1 MKKIGLALQGG
12 GSHGAFTWGV
22 LDRLL
27 ELDDLEFSS
36 VCGTSAGA
44 INAVVMSYGLH
55 KGGKKMAKDLLDKLW
70 YEISQSG
77 KVFLD
82 HRYFDFVNKFVSPYQ
97 FNPFNLNP
105 LKPIISNLVNFDEL
119 NKSDLKLFVCATNV
133 KTNRAKIF
141 KTDNMSVNSILASCC
156 LPHIFQAV
164 KIDDEYYWD
173 GGYMANPPLSPLF
186 ENIDITDILL
196 VKINSINI
204 ENLPKTIN
212 EINDR
217 VTEIS
222 FNSSLMNEMRIIH
235 LRNQLIKKGLDLG
248 EWGNKEIFVHS
259 ISGYDVLSKLEYST
273 KMNVNYSFLLKL
285 KEEGRNYADKWIKEE
300 YHNVGK
306 KSSFDVE
313 KHFFN
318 KF

>member
-1 MKKIGLALQGG
+1 MNRVGLALQGG

-27 ELDDLEFSS
+27 ELEDLEFTSIS
-36 VCGTSAGA
+36 GTSAGA
-44 INAVVMSYGLH
+44 INAVVMAYGLH
-55 KGGKKMAKDLLDKLW
+55 KGGRELAKKMLDKLW
-70 YEISQSG
+70 YDISQSG
-77 KVFLD
+77 KVFLN
-82 HRYFDFVNKFVSPYQ
+82 HNYFDFVNRFISPYQ
-97 FNPFNLNP
+97 FNPLNLNP
-105 LKPIISNLVNFDEL
+105 LKPIISNIVNFEEL
-119 NKSDLKLFVCATNV
+119 QKSKIKLFICATNV

-141 KTDNMSVNSILASCC
+141 KTENMTVNSVLASCC

-164 KIDDEYYWD
+164 KIDDQYYWD

-186 ENIDITDILL
+186 DGIDITDILL

-204 ENLPKTIN
+204 EKVPKTSN

-222 FNSSLMNEMRIIH
+222 FNSSLMNEMRMIH
-235 LRNQLIKKGLDLG
+235 LRNQFIKKGLDLG
-248 EWGNKEIFVHS
+248 DWGNKEIFVHS

-273 KMNVNYSFLLKL
+273 KMNVNLSFLLNL
-285 KEEGRNYADKWIKEE
+285 KIAGREWADKWIKEE
-300 YHNVGK
+300 YQHVGK
-306 KSSFDVE
+306 QSSFDVV
-313 KHFFN
+313 KHFFD